1 MLKVTLILIDSV
13 VIIIIFMF
21 WDVGYSTSS
30 SYLIFIGINN
40 NAFYHIFH
48 SLNSFYFIYHKF
60 VKQYGQN
67 ALHWAALNG
76 RFEIVQLIM
85 ASGAD
90 IKMKSKVSTL
100 FVEIRQVFVSLM
112 IYLPVCL
119 SVYLPVCL
127 SVYLSVYLSVC
138 LQFVCLSVCL
148 CVSLSAVC
156 LSICLSAV
164 CLCMRLPTCL
174 YMVLN
179 VYLFSSL
186 IIISLSLII
195 VMNQRSKC

>member
-48 SLNSFYFIYHKF
+48 YLNSLYFIYNKF

-76 RFEIVQLIM
+76 RFEIVQLLM

-90 IKMKSKVSTL
+90 IKMKSKVSAL
-100 FVEIRQVFVSLM
+100 FAEIRQVFVCLM
-112 IYLPVCL
+112 IYLTNC
-119 SVYLPVCL
+119 
-127 SVYLSVYLSVC
+127 
-138 LQFVCLSVCL
+138 
-148 CVSLSAVC
+148 VC
-156 LSICLSAV
+156 LSICLS
-164 CLCMRLPTCL
+164 
-174 YMVLN
+174 
-179 VYLFSSL
+179 VYATANLSVYGSECIFVFL
-186 IIISLSLII
+186 LDHYIIILDSYHYP
-195 VMNQRSKC
+195 